1 MRTAV
6 ALTSVIVLLVAGI
19 VDAKVLWHVGGEVV
33 DSRGVLVGRIA
44 TFGGTV
50 PALGVLPA
58 SVPPEPGLPMVLLQ
72 VNDVTFPLFVTSG
85 AFQAVTWL
93 FFPTADCTG
102 PGYVSNPGA
111 MPFAQVAVHGLEVFT
126 FDPAA
131 TNALITARSATRG
144 GACVAATMDV
154 QVVPAE
160 LLVDFTDR
168 WVPSFAIR

>member
-6 ALTSVIVLLVAGI
+6 ALTLALVILGGGI
-19 VDAKVLWHVGGEVV
+19 ADAKVLWHVGGEVI
-33 DSRGVLVGRIA
+33 DSRGILVGRIV
-44 TFGGTV
+44 TFGGNV

-58 SVPPEPGLPMVLLQ
+58 SVPPEPGLPMVLLK
-72 VNDVTFPLFVTSG
+72 VNEVTFPLLVTAE

-93 FFPTADCTG
+93 FFPTADCSG
-102 PGYVSNPGA
+102 PGFVSNPGA
-111 MPFAQVAVHGLEVFT
+111 MPFSQVAVHGLEVFT

-144 GACVAATMDV
+144 GACVPTTMDV

-168 WVPSFAIR
+168 WVPPFAIQ

>member
-6 ALTSVIVLLVAGI
+6 ALTLVIVLLAAGI

-50 PALGVLPA
+50 PAVGLLPA
-58 SVPPEPGLPMVLLQ
+58 SIPPEPGLPMVLLQ
-72 VNDVTFPLFVTSG
+72 VNDITFPLFVSTDV
-85 AFQAVTWL
+85 FQAVTWL
-93 FFPTADCTG
+93 FFPTADCSG
-102 PGYVSNPGA
+102 PGFMSNPGA
-111 MPFAQVAVHGLEVFT
+111 TPVSQVALRGFEVFT
-126 FDPAA
+126 FDATA
-131 TNALITARSATRG
+131 TNALITARSASRG

-160 LLVDFTDR
+160 LLIDFTDR
-168 WVPSFAIR
+168 WVPPFAIR

>member
-6 ALTSVIVLLVAGI
+6 ALSLVIVLLAAGI
-19 VDAKVLWHVGGEVV
+19 VDAKVLWHVGGEVA

-50 PALGVLPA
+50 PALGLLPA
-58 SVPPEPGLPMVLLQ
+58 SVPPEPGLPLVLLQ
-72 VNDVTFPLFVTSG
+72 VNDVTFPLFVTSD

-102 PGYVSNPGA
+102 PGFVSNPGA
-111 MPFAQVAVHGLEVFT
+111 MPFAQAAVRGLEVFT

-168 WVPSFAIR
+168 WVPPFAIR